1 MRDLFFNINQA
12 EALKLMGKYKNL
24 SLEDLILLRKIADFT
39 LSSKTLC
46 VIIEDTPY
54 FWVDYSS
61 IQEDLPIIFQ
71 SVRGIKERMKKLKD
85 IGLLTNKA
93 YRAKK
98 EDKFFTEAGTYSVIT
113 LSQECKKIFDTPK
126 TENEEKK
133 QEGTLV
139 ASAGVHSGEVQGCTD
154 GQCTPCTDRQC
165 NKEYLK
171 INTLNNNI
179 HTQEQSKNSS
189 PIIQDI
195 LKKYSELNLPDYE
208 YAPKD
213 YIIMECLQTL
223 GAENLFKAL
232 RLMSESDYV
241 QQNMSINSIFKV
253 ENLKSALNGN
263 FKNKVTVVKSA
274 TQKSKL
280 KKETAVDKRLRE
292 LQEKEAL

>member
-46 VIIEDTPY
+46 IIIEDTPY

-139 ASAGVHSGEVQGCTD
+139 ASARVHSGDVQGCTD
-154 GQCTPCTDRQC
+154 GQCTPCTDGQC

-171 INTLNNNI
+171 INTLNNI
-179 HTQEQSKNSS
+179 YTHSKAENSQ
-189 PIIQDI
+189 PIIQGI
-195 LKKYSELNLPDYE
+195 LKKYSELNLPVYE

-263 FKNKVTVVKSA
+263 FKNKIITKA
-274 TQKSKL
+274 
-280 KKETAVDKRLRE
+280 KKRTASENESIVDRKLRE
-292 LQEKEAL
+292 LQEREVF

>member
-12 EALKLMGKYKNL
+12 EAIKMMEKYKNI
-24 SLEDLILLRKIADFT
+24 SLEDLILLRKVADFT

-46 VIIEDTPY
+46 VIMDNIPY
-54 FWVDYSS
+54 YWVDYSS
-61 IQEDLPIIFQ
+61 IQEDLPLVFQ
-71 SVRGIKERMKKLKD
+71 SVRSIKERLKKLKD

-98 EDKFFTEAGTYSVIT
+98 DDEFFSEAGTYSVIT
-113 LSQECKKIFDTPK
+113 LSQECKKLFDTPK
-126 TENEEKK
+126 KENEEKIH
-133 QEGTLV
+133 EGTRV
-139 ASAGVHSGEVQGCTD
+139 VSVGVHSPDVQGYT
-154 GQCTPCTDRQC
+154 GEPCTPCTDGQC

-179 HTQEQSKNSS
+179 HTQGETKNSP

-195 LKKYSELNLPDYE
+195 LKKYSELNLPDYQ

-223 GAENLFKAL
+223 GARNLFRAL
-232 RLMSESDYV
+232 ELMAESDYV
-241 QQNMSINSIFKV
+241 QRNMSINSIFKL

-263 FKNKVTVVKSA
+263 FKNKITDVKS
-274 TQKSKL
+274 TVQKNKP
-280 KKETAVDKRLRE
+280 KKETAVDRKLRE
-292 LQEKEAL
+292 LQKREVL

>member
-46 VIIEDTPY
+46 IIIEDTPY

-133 QEGTLV
+133 QEGILAT
-139 ASAGVHSGEVQGCTD
+139 SARVHSGDVQGCTD
-154 GQCTPCTDRQC
+154 RQCTPCTDGQC

-171 INTLNNNI
+171 INTLNNIYTHNKA
-179 HTQEQSKNSS
+179 ENSQ
-189 PIIQDI
+189 PIIQGI

-274 TQKSKL
+274 AQKSKL

-292 LQEKEAL
+292 LQEREAL

>member
-46 VIIEDTPY
+46 IIIEDTPY

-139 ASAGVHSGEVQGCTD
+139 ASARVHSGDVQGCTD
-154 GQCTPCTDRQC
+154 GQC

-171 INTLNNNI
+171 INTLNNIYTHNKA
-179 HTQEQSKNSS
+179 ENSQ
-189 PIIQDI
+189 PIIQGI

-232 RLMSESDYV
+232 KLMSESDYV

-274 TQKSKL
+274 AQKSKL

>member
-46 VIIEDTPY
+46 IIIEDTPY

-126 TENEEKK
+126 TENEEKNK
-133 QEGTLV
+133 R
-139 ASAGVHSGEVQGCTD
+139 VHWWQVQGYTLEKCRGALTD
-154 GQCTPCTDRQC
+154 SVPHALTVSAT
-165 NKEYLK
+165 K
-171 INTLNNNI
+171 NTL
-179 HTQEQSKNSS
+179 K
-189 PIIQDI
+189 
-195 LKKYSELNLPDYE
+195 
-208 YAPKD
+208 
-213 YIIMECLQTL
+213 
-223 GAENLFKAL
+223 
-232 RLMSESDYV
+232 
-241 QQNMSINSIFKV
+241 
-253 ENLKSALNGN
+253 
-263 FKNKVTVVKSA
+263 
-274 TQKSKL
+274 
-280 KKETAVDKRLRE
+280 
-292 LQEKEAL
+292 

>member
-46 VIIEDTPY
+46 IIIEDTPY

-61 IQEDLPIIFQ
+61 IQEDLPLIFQ

-126 TENEEKK
+126 TENKEKK

-154 GQCTPCTDRQC
+154 GQC

-195 LKKYSELNLPDYE
+195 LKKYSELNLPVYE

-263 FKNKVTVVKSA
+263 FKNKIITKA
-274 TQKSKL
+274 
-280 KKETAVDKRLRE
+280 KKRTASENESIVDRKLRE
-292 LQEKEAL
+292 LQEREVF

>member
-46 VIIEDTPY
+46 IIIEDTPY

-133 QEGTLV
+133 QEGTLA
-139 ASAGVHSGEVQGCTD
+139 ASARVHSGDVQGCTD
-154 GQCTPCTDRQC
+154 GQCTPCTDGQC

-171 INTLNNNI
+171 INTLNNIYTHNKA
-179 HTQEQSKNSS
+179 ENSQ
-189 PIIQDI
+189 PIIQGI

-232 RLMSESDYV
+232 KLM
-241 QQNMSINSIFKV
+241 
-253 ENLKSALNGN
+253 
-263 FKNKVTVVKSA
+263 
-274 TQKSKL
+274 
-280 KKETAVDKRLRE
+280 
-292 LQEKEAL
+292 

>member
-46 VIIEDTPY
+46 IIIEDTPY

-139 ASAGVHSGEVQGCTD
+139 ASARVHSGDVQGCTD
-154 GQCTPCTDRQC
+154 GQC

-171 INTLNNNI
+171 INTLNNI
-179 HTQEQSKNSS
+179 YTHSKAENSQ
-189 PIIQDI
+189 PIIQGI
-195 LKKYSELNLPDYE
+195 LKKYSELNLPVYE

-274 TQKSKL
+274 AQKSKL

>member
-154 GQCTPCTDRQC
+154 GQCTPCTDGQC

-171 INTLNNNI
+171 INTLNNIYTHNKA
-179 HTQEQSKNSS
+179 ENSQ
-189 PIIQDI
+189 PIIQGI

-263 FKNKVTVVKSA
+263 FKNKIITKA
-274 TQKSKL
+274 
-280 KKETAVDKRLRE
+280 KKRTASENESIVDRKLRE
-292 LQEKEAL
+292 LQEREVF

>member
-1 MRDLFFNINQA
+1 
-12 EALKLMGKYKNL
+12 
-24 SLEDLILLRKIADFT
+24 
-39 LSSKTLC
+39 

-126 TENEEKK
+126 TENEAKK

-154 GQCTPCTDRQC
+154 GQCTPCTDGQC

-195 LKKYSELNLPDYE
+195 LKKYSELNLPVYE

-263 FKNKVTVVKSA
+263 FKNKIITKA
-274 TQKSKL
+274 
-280 KKETAVDKRLRE
+280 KKRTASENESIVDRKLRE
-292 LQEKEAL
+292 LQEREVF